1 MKKTNFTLT
10 LFLIVG
16 LMTGLILT
24 ELLASV
30 KGIAFLTNTA
40 QIDWHPKADFHVLKY
55 DINLTI
61 RLNLLCIAA
70 MIGAFL
76 VYRKL

>member
-1 MKKTNFTLT
+1 MKKTNVTLT

-24 ELLASV
+24 ELLAPV
-30 KGIAFLTNTA
+30 KGIAFLTNA
-40 QIDWHPKADFHVLKY
+40 AEIDWHPQANFHVLKY

>member
-10 LFLIVG
+10 LFLIIG

-24 ELLASV
+24 ELLAPV
-30 KGIAFLTNTA
+30 KGISFLTNA
-40 QIDWHPKADFHVLKY
+40 AEIYWHPKADFHVLKY

-61 RLNLLCIAA
+61 RLNLLCIATL
-70 MIGAFL
+70 IGAFL
-76 VYRKL
+76 IYRKL

>member
-1 MKKTNFTLT
+1 MKKTNLTLT
-10 LFLIVG
+10 LFLILG

-30 KGIAFLTNTA
+30 KGIGFLTNA
-40 QIDWHPKADFHVLKY
+40 AEIYWHPKADFQVLKY

-61 RLNLLCIAA
+61 RLNLLCIAG
-70 MIGAFL
+70 MVGAFL
-76 VYRKL
+76 IYRKL